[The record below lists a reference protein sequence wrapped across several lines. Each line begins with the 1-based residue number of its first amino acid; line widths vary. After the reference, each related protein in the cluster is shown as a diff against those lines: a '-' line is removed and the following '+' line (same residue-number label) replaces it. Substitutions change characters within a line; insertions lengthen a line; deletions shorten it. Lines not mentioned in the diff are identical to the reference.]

1 MLACYSKFVGHLK
14 LFLLIHYGLFD
25 NFGFAC
31 MTLDQ
36 NTSSILKFLVHVTD
50 TPCTSTEALKNLE
63 IEFVAS

>member
-1 MLACYSKFVGHLK
+1 MAF
-14 LFLLIHYGLFD
+14 FD